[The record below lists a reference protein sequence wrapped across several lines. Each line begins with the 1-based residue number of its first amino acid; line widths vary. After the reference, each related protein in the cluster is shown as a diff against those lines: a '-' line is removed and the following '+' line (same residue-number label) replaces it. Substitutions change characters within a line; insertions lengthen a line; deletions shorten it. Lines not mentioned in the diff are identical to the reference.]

1 MDEETA
7 ERIFDQS
14 TLTGFY
20 KTEIRPCKAMCKRTE
35 QLCIRLHVAKR
46 LTGFKLCATTQQPAT
61 TCNRVCKRTKNVTS
75 NNVASVRRGFYKDEI
90 STYSA
95 RKD

>member
-20 KTEIRPCKAMCKRTE
+20 KTEIYY
-35 QLCIRLHVAKR
+35 LFI
-46 LTGFKLCATTQQPAT
+46 
-61 TCNRVCKRTKNVTS
+61 
-75 NNVASVRRGFYKDEI
+75 
-90 STYSA
+90 
-95 RKD
+95 

>member
-20 KTEIRPCKAMCKRTE
+20 KTEIRPCKAMCKRTQ
-35 QLCIRLHVAKR
+35 QLPTSLAQHCWEL
-46 LTGFKLCATTQQPAT
+46 LCP
-61 TCNRVCKRTKNVTS
+61 
-75 NNVASVRRGFYKDEI
+75 F
-90 STYSA
+90 A
-95 RKD
+95 RS

>member
-20 KTEIRPCKAMCKRTE
+20 KTEIRPCKAMCK
-35 QLCIRLHVAKR
+35 Q
-46 LTGFKLCATTQQPAT
+46 TQQLPILLAQQ
-61 TCNRVCKRTKNVTS
+61 CWELLHP
-75 NNVASVRRGFYKDEI
+75 F
-90 STYSA
+90 A
-95 RKD
+95 RS